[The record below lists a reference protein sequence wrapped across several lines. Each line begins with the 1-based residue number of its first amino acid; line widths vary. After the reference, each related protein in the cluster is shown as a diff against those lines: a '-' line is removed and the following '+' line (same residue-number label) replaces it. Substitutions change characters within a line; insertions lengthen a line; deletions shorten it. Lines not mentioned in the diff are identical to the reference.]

1 MCGVMTTKIEYS
13 KLTVALEYLEAAI
26 EEREIHQR
34 YFAAMNLAGVAEEL
48 LGKMIRVTGKTDQLT
63 TVVNLVSKIQ
73 ENVKDHFNL
82 GFENKK
88 ELKKILGSSK
98 NSIKHMD
105 SENDSNAKLF
115 FKVEDESIWQIRA
128 AIRNLNIL
136 EIPQSVAVSK
146 FIAEYPEESLDE
158 NKS

>member
-1 MCGVMTTKIEYS
+1 MTLKIEYS

-26 EEREIHQR
+26 DEREVHQR

-63 TVVNLVSKIQ
+63 TAVNLVSKIQ
-73 ENVKDHFNL
+73 ENVKGLVNL

-105 SENDSNAKLF
+105 NVGDSNAKLF
-115 FKVEDESIWQIRA
+115 FRVEDESIWQIRA
-128 AIRNLNIL
+128 AIRNLDIL

-146 FIAEYPEESLDE
+146 FIAAYPEESLDE

>member
-1 MCGVMTTKIEYS
+1 MEYS

-34 YFAAMNLAGVAEEL
+34 YFAAMNLAAVAEEL
-48 LGKMIRVTGKTDQLT
+48 LGKMVRVSGKIDQLT
-63 TVVNLVSKIQ
+63 TAVNLVSKIQ
-73 ENVKDHFNL
+73 ENVKGLFDL

-88 ELKKILGSSK
+88 ELKKILGNSK

-105 SENDSNAKLF
+105 SAGDSNAKLY
-115 FKVEDESIWQIRA
+115 FKIEDESKWHIQA

-136 EIPQSVAVSK
+136 EVPQPVAVSK
-146 FIAEYPEESLDE
+146 FIAKHPEEKLNESKL
-158 NKS
+158 